1 MKITKYMTGPIQA
14 NTYLVCDEETK
25 KGFIVDPGGYEK
37 KIKTQIKDENI
48 DLKYIILTHGHGDHI
63 GGVESFK
70 KDFPG
75 AKIIACKEEEPMLKN
90 TIDNCSMEMFRRV
103 ITIDADILVKDG
115 DSLELGNT
123 TLNFIHTPGH
133 TEGGMC
139 IYADKHIFSGDT
151 LFRRSIGRTDFP
163 GGNFSEIINSI
174 KGKLFNF
181 PDDTIVLPGHMGET
195 TIGEEKKGNPFV

>member
-37 KIKTQIKDENI
+37 KITTQIKDENI

-139 IYADKHIFSGDT
+139 MLINIFSVVI
-151 LFRRSIGRTDFP
+151 R
-163 GGNFSEIINSI
+163 FSAAQ
-174 KGKLFNF
+174 
-181 PDDTIVLPGHMGET
+181 
-195 TIGEEKKGNPFV
+195 

>member
-37 KIKTQIKDENI
+37 KITTQIKDENI
-48 DLKYIILTHGHGDHI
+48 DLQYIILTHGHGDHI

-90 TIDNCSMEMFRRV
+90 IIDNCSMEMFRRV
-103 ITIDADILVKDG
+103 IIIDADILVKDG

>member
-14 NTYLVCDEETK
+14 NTYLAYDEETK

-37 KIKTQIKDENI
+37 RITTQIKDENI
-48 DLKYIILTHGHGDHI
+48 DLQYIILTHGHGDHI

-75 AKIIACKEEEPMLKN
+75 AKIVACREEEPMLKN
-90 TIDNCSMEMFRRV
+90 IIDNCSMEMFRRV
-103 ITIDADILVKDG
+103 MIIDADILVKDG
-115 DSLELGNT
+115 DSLQLGST

>member
-37 KIKTQIKDENI
+37 KITTQIKDENI
-48 DLKYIILTHGHGDHI
+48 DLQYIILTHGHGDHI

-75 AKIIACKEEEPMLKN
+75 AKIVACKEEEPMLKN
-90 TIDNCSMEMFRRV
+90 IIDNCSMEMFRRV

-151 LFRRSIGRTDFP
+151 LFHRSIGRTDFP